1 MFKARE
7 ARYDPLPVRMPETL
21 DRVRNLSQTCSGV
34 LRVRTWV
41 GSSPGASPFWL
52 CIRSSFCC
60 IPAGSSV
67 MHTAMLCIPD
77 QETRQ
82 YVEALQGY
90 DEAVRPDGSI
100 APEWGPVLE
109 HIHQTSPAKRRLWS
123 GAIRRDLREDG
134 LTFTMNPDPLPSTRQ
149 EDLDPVPW
157 VFTAKNWAPLEAG
170 LAQRA
175 RLLEAV
181 ARDLLGPRD
190 FVRKGLIP
198 ADLLFAHSGYLRA
211 CAGVPANLGAY
222 LFHYAA
228 DLARGPDGAMWV
240 LDDKTQAPSGSG
252 YALENRTILGRMF
265 PELLG
270 SLHVSRLASW
280 FRTFR
285 TSLMDMHQGRRLDP
299 RVVVLTPGPYSGT
312 YFEHAYLATY
322 LGYTLV
328 QGDDLIMRD
337 GALWLKTLEGLQPVD
352 ILLRRVDAEYCDPL
366 ELRRDSFL
374 GVAGL
379 LAAMRNRR
387 AACVNHPGIGV
398 LENRGL
404 LPFLPGICRT
414 VLGEEPLLP
423 SAATWWCGQPKELQH
438 VLANLPGMVIKPID
452 RNSGIKTVYGGRC
465 SPKQLEAV
473 RQQILAH
480 PMRFVGQEQIGFS
493 TTPMLPGK
501 TLEPRRSVLRAFA
514 CAKGD
519 SYAVMPGGLG
529 RAAAEAGSNLVSIGE
544 GGILKDVWVLSEKP
558 DTHRTLWIETET
570 PRDNAWFGGVFTS
583 RSADHLFWVG
593 RYAERVSRQ
602 ARLLRG
608 MVEQRAAL
616 LDEEDI
622 TAAVQVH
629 MAELMDHYQGRLPA
643 DTDDGPDTDPPSAP
657 SVEDRLAAAL
667 QDTGH
672 PGSVVRSLQALM
684 FAAYG
689 VRDVWSQDSWRVL
702 TGIESTGKRCCRDV
716 HSPFAIGPDLDEL
729 IEKLYAFYGLNAG
742 GMTRES
748 GWGMLMLGRT
758 LEAALGLIEL
768 LECLIREDAE
778 PVLRAALLDTLLGL
792 NENLITYRRHYR
804 TTPRIR
810 SVLDLTLAMEINPR
824 SLVFHILSILDILQT
839 LPPPTRPEA
848 LAPAR
853 QNLRQL
859 RNTLQAAP
867 WRGQEGLQTRRDLFQ
882 SARDTLQDLSGAVT
896 AAYFNHTNTRAL
908 EDY

>member
-1 MFKARE
+1 M
-7 ARYDPLPVRMPETL
+7 
-21 DRVRNLSQTCSGV
+21 
-34 LRVRTWV
+34 
-41 GSSPGASPFWL
+41 
-52 CIRSSFCC
+52 RS
-60 IPAGSSV
+60 
-67 MHTAMLCIPD
+67 AMLRIPD
-77 QETRQ
+77 HETRLYTEQ
-82 YVEALQGY
+82 LQGY
-90 DEAVRPDGSI
+90 DEAIRPDGSL
-100 APEWGPVLE
+100 APEWAPILE
-109 HIHQTSPAKRRLWS
+109 HIHNTSPANRRLWS
-123 GAIRRDLREDG
+123 GAIRRDLRDDG

-149 EDLDPVPW
+149 EDLDPIPW
-157 VFTAKNWAPLEAG
+157 VFTAENWAPVNEG

-175 RLLEAV
+175 RLLETV

-190 FVRKGLIP
+190 LIRKGLIP

-211 CAGVPANLGAY
+211 CANVPSNIGAY

-228 DLARGPDGAMWV
+228 DLARGPDGRMWV
-240 LDDKTQAPSGSG
+240 LDDKTQAPSGAG

-265 PELLG
+265 PDLLG
-270 SLHVSRLASW
+270 SLHVRRLASW

-285 TSLMDMHQGRRLDP
+285 QSMMDMHEGRRLDP

-312 YFEHAYLATY
+312 YFEHAYLASY

-352 ILLRRVDAEYCDPL
+352 ILIRRVDAEYCDPL

-379 LAAMRNRR
+379 LGAMRNRR
-387 AACVNHPGIGV
+387 AACVNHPGTGV

-404 LPFLPGICRT
+404 LPFLPGICRE

-438 VLANLPGMVIKPID
+438 VLAKLPDMVIKPID

-465 SPKQLEAV
+465 STKQLETV
-473 RQQILAH
+473 RDQILAN

-514 CAKGD
+514 CAKDD

-544 GGILKDVWVLSEKP
+544 GGILKDVWVIADKP
-558 DTHRTLWIETET
+558 VDHRTLWIETET

-593 RYAERVSRQ
+593 RYAERIARQ
-602 ARLLRG
+602 VRLLRG
-608 MVEQRAAL
+608 MVEQRGSL
-616 LDEEDI
+616 IEDEEI
-622 TAAVQVH
+622 SAAVLEH
-629 MAELMDHYQGRLPA
+629 MADLMDRYQGRIAILP
-643 DTDDGPDTDPPSAP
+643 DDKDGEPPEAAP
-657 SVEDRLAAAL
+657 PPTIEDRLAASL
-667 QDTGH
+667 RDSDD
-672 PGSVVRSLQALM
+672 PGSITRTLQSLM
-684 FAAYG
+684 FSAYG
-689 VRDVWSQDSWRVL
+689 VRDVWSQDSWRIL
-702 TGIESTGKRCCRDV
+702 TSLESTGKRCCRDV
-716 HSPFAIGPDLDEL
+716 HSPFSIGSDLDEL
-729 IEKLYAFYGLNAG
+729 VEKLYAFYGLNAG

-758 LEAALGLIEL
+758 LEAALGLIDL
-768 LECLIREDAE
+768 LESLLTEDE
-778 PVLRAALLDTLLGL
+778 DPVLRAALMDALLTL

-804 TTPRIR
+804 TTPRES

-824 SLVFHILSILDILQT
+824 ALIFHVIQLLEILES

-859 RNTLQAAP
+859 RNLLQAAP
-867 WRGQEGLQTRRDLFQ
+867 WRTAPGRETRETLFQ
-882 SARDTLQDLSGAVT
+882 NARRTLEDLSSAVT
-896 AAYFNHTNTRAL
+896 AAYFNHTSTRAM
-908 EDY
+908 EDF